1 MSNSVT
7 APVADRPCNSEIANT
22 CLSLRARNVGR
33 IDSTEICPAHTDA
46 RHTPPVARPG
56 QRAASE
62 PFPAAGRP
70 RVQEPAPSGDFQVP
84 QLVLSLDREIPSD
97 LSLLDGAVAEITA
110 AIGRTSCWEDTESID
125 LATQEAL
132 TNAIVHGN
140 HCDPTKTTRVS
151 VSVNEDCDLLIVVK
165 DSGAGFDPSKI
176 TDPTAAENLLANHG
190 KGIFLMKQLMDQV
203 DFKFDNGTEVRMCV
217 GGAHGWSERTATRHR
232 L

>member
-70 RVQEPAPSGDFQVP
+70 RVQEPALPSDFQVP
-84 QLVLSLDREIPSD
+84 QLV
-97 LSLLDGAVAEITA
+97 
-110 AIGRTSCWEDTESID
+110 
-125 LATQEAL
+125 
-132 TNAIVHGN
+132 
-140 HCDPTKTTRVS
+140 
-151 VSVNEDCDLLIVVK
+151 
-165 DSGAGFDPSKI
+165 
-176 TDPTAAENLLANHG
+176 
-190 KGIFLMKQLMDQV
+190 
-203 DFKFDNGTEVRMCV
+203 
-217 GGAHGWSERTATRHR
+217 
-232 L
+232 